1 MSIQKFG
8 SIRIVKTAVTKAE
21 GRFLVHIMKEL
32 RLGVIGRTAF
42 GSGLCDGQTVKTQVL
57 VEELK
62 IKYPCSKIDI
72 ADTYDLIQRKR
83 VRLLMNVVKCM
94 IKDDVIFVLLSA
106 NGRRVLFPIIAIMNK
121 ILKKIIIHD
130 CIGGKIGQDASANP
144 NLVKN
149 MNSFSTNYVESNSL
163 VAELKEAGVTNAE
176 YLPNFKR
183 LSILDESE
191 LKSDCKDIRV
201 CTFSRVCKAKGI
213 TNAAMAVSEIN
224 KKHGKTVVYLDVY
237 GPVEKEYKAEFEK
250 LLEASNGEVV
260 YKGVANPSES
270 VGILKNYYSLLF
282 PTVFEGEGFPGT
294 LIDAFS
300 SGVPIIATN
309 WHLNS
314 EIIQDGYTGL
324 LYDPEKPEKLK
335 ELMEKLM
342 DDPALVFEMRKHCL
356 AEARKYSPEIV
367 MDTIGK
373 KIMSLSR

>member
-1 MSIQKFG
+1 
-8 SIRIVKTAVTKAE
+8 
-21 GRFLVHIMKEL
+21 MKEL

-72 ADTYDLIQRKR
+72 ADTYDLMQKKR

-106 NGRRVLFPIIAIMNK
+106 NGRRVLFPIIARLNK
-121 ILKKIIIHD
+121 ILKKTIIHD
-130 CIGGKIGQDASANP
+130 CIGGKIGQDASANSD
-144 NLVKN
+144 LVKN
-149 MNSFSTNYVESNSL
+149 MNSFSVNYVESNSL

-183 LSILDESE
+183 LPILDENE
-191 LKSDCKDIRV
+191 LKSECKDIRV

-213 TNAAMAVSEIN
+213 TNAATAVSEIN
-224 KKHGKTVVYLDVY
+224 KKHGKTVVHLDVY
-237 GPVEKEYKAEFEK
+237 GPVEKEYKEEFEK

-260 YKGVANPSES
+260 YKGVANPTES
-270 VGILKNYYSLLF
+270 VSILKNYYLLLF

-300 SGVPIIATN
+300 SGVPIIATD
-309 WHLNS
+309 WHLNG

-324 LYDPEKPEKLK
+324 LYDPEKPEMLK
-335 ELMEKLM
+335 ALMEKLM

-356 AEARKYSPEIV
+356 AEAKKYSPDKV
-367 MDTIGK
+367 MDVINA
-373 KIMSLSR
+373 KINAVCNG